1 MLLYLSVKQTRT
13 KYAVIFR
20 RSAKM
25 LAKASMRNTNLK
37 KYAGLFRRS
46 PNVANRIRLRR
57 ATSNAHVFNKISY
70 AGISKRSQRGG
81 LENRLPKRHGGS
93 NPSSCATLAPIFSGL
108 FSTKRR
114 MHSWLI
120 PKLSL

>member
-13 KYAVIFR
+13 KYAGIFR

-25 LAKASMRNTNLK
+25 LAKASMRNTNFK
-37 KYAGLFRRS
+37 KYAGLFRR
-46 PNVANRIRLRR
+46 PLNVANRIRLRR

-81 LENRLPKRHGGS
+81 LENLQSRFFANAQNPLLRLM
-93 NPSSCATLAPIFSGL
+93 FSPFGRSRKL
-108 FSTKRR
+108 F
-114 MHSWLI
+114 LL
-120 PKLSL
+120 KLFLKNSQI